1 MKTHRSEATK
11 IIDSTAEERRLD
23 ELDELV
29 ANAAKGDRFAIGC
42 IAIAL
47 SPRLL
52 AEARDALGELFA
64 QDDGDVLQDF
74 FTALCEGALS
84 FPRIR
89 GAGLPWLMKVIREKA
104 WEHLA
109 RRGPYGGQAG

>member
-1 MKTHRSEATK
+1 MTNQTDRPSLTWLGKTVIS
-11 IIDSTAEERRLD
+11 L
-23 ELDELV
+23 
-29 ANAAKGDRFAIGC
+29 FAIGC

-52 AEARDALGELFA
+52 AEARAALGELFA

-74 FTALCEGALS
+74 FTALCEGSLS
-84 FPRIR
+84 FPPIR
-89 GAGLPWLMKVIREKA
+89 GAGLPWMLKTVRDKA

-109 RRGPYGGQAG
+109 RRGPYRGEAG